1 MESTITP
8 EEIEKMKAFL
18 KEHPVDPQYDGL
30 LDGDIP
36 TEQAHA
42 LIYESL
48 LKQLGEL
55 PELTTLHKTTM
66 RTAPW
71 LFYAYLWLHEAG
83 AGNFYTLLP
92 GCGRAYRAAQTVT
105 ATTLKRLSDTLH
117 RR

>member
-55 PELTTLHKTTM
+55 PEEQPSTKPRCEPHRGFFMPTFGCM
-66 RTAPW
+66 RP
-71 LFYAYLWLHEAG
+71 
-83 AGNFYTLLP
+83 
-92 GCGRAYRAAQTVT
+92 GRAIFIPFCPDAAGLTGP
-105 ATTLKRLSDTLH
+105 H

>member
-1 MESTITP
+1 MMALYMESTITP

-55 PELTTLHKTTM
+55 PE
-66 RTAPW
+66 
-71 LFYAYLWLHEAG
+71 
-83 AGNFYTLLP
+83 
-92 GCGRAYRAAQTVT
+92 
-105 ATTLKRLSDTLH
+105 
-117 RR
+117 